1 MTRKFRVDVETS
13 QAGIGETDYFEV
25 PDDATEEEIAE
36 TAGEIFFS
44 YCNYGFSEVKEDG
57 E

>member
-13 QAGIGETDYFEV
+13 WAGIGETDYFEV
-25 PDDATEEEIAE
+25 PDDTPDSEIEEA
-36 TAGEIFFS
+36 ASEIFFS